1 MTMDGFGLLAIVGL
15 LAGWLTTTLR
25 LRAARREAQRE
36 RAGSRALR
44 RYVMTHARPGVAALV
59 ARRKAA

>member
-1 MTMDGFGLLAIVGL
+1 MNGWTLAIL
-15 LAGWLTTTLR
+15 ITILAGWLTTTLR

-59 ARRKAA
+59 AKRKAA